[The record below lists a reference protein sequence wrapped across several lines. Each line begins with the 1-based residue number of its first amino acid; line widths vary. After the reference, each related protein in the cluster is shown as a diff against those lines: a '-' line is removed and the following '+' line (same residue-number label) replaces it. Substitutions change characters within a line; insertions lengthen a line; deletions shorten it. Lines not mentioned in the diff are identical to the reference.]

1 MSAVQQSPMHD
12 TFPAAN
18 PAVND
23 PVLDALAS
31 QRVAVDHEKAMLR
44 KWLYRLGFL
53 ALTLASL
60 LLQALAVLTGG
71 VIAVGLAPG
80 LASSGDVRTL
90 ALTYLAIAAVATAV
104 RQLMPRRQFDATW
117 LVWLT
122 LLLALLA
129 THQSGNYRIEAMTV
143 WFIVAAS
150 GIAAIQLA
158 AGWFEDNVL
167 AAVPVPR
174 TVAFLGNSEMASK
187 MFKQLEGVRHS
198 QIRVIGFFDDRYNR
212 PGPLST
218 LMPCLGSI
226 DSLVS
231 FIQDAELSEVYMAL
245 PWSAGPRISQL
256 IDRLRFLPLTVRL
269 IPDHVPPALPGQG
282 EGQLYGVVMP
292 TLMIPPFSRTGAF
305 VKRAV
310 DVCAALLLL
319 VPLVPLF
326 LVVAAC
332 IKLDSRGPVFFRQV
346 RSGQFGRPF
355 RIFKFRS
362 LHVAQADNAAET
374 LVTAGDRRVT
384 RVGQILRKY
393 SIDELPQVF
402 NVLIGQM
409 SLVGPRPHAPRAKA
423 DGRIYAEVMPEYMLR
438 YRVKPGMTGWAQ
450 VNGWRGNTDTEEQ
463 LRKRVEYDFQY
474 IGKWSFRRDIE
485 IMIRTVPAML
495 LPPAQN
501 V

>member
-1 MSAVQQSPMHD
+1 MSFIEQPPAHNSL
-12 TFPAAN
+12 PAA
-18 PAVND
+18 D
-23 PVLDALAS
+23 PVASGLMSDTLTS
-31 QRVAVDHEKAMLR
+31 QRRVLDHEKATLR

-53 ALTLASL
+53 VLTLLSL
-60 LLQALAVLTGG
+60 LLQASAVLAGG
-71 VIAVGLAPG
+71 VVAVSLVPG
-80 LASSGDVRTL
+80 LASRDDVRAL
-90 ALTYLAIAAVATAV
+90 ALTYLAIAAVATTL
-104 RQLMPRRQFDATW
+104 RQLMPRRQYDAVW

-129 THQSGNYRIEAMTV
+129 THARGNHQIEAMTV
-143 WFIVAAS
+143 WFVVAAS
-150 GIAAIQLA
+150 GIAAAQLA
-158 AGWFEDNVL
+158 AGWFKDNVL
-167 AAVPVPR
+167 VAVPVPR
-174 TVAFLGNSEMASK
+174 TVAFLGNSEMAAK
-187 MFKQLEGVRHS
+187 MFNQLEGVRHS

-218 LMPCLGSI
+218 LVPCLGSI

-282 EGQLYGVVMP
+282 EGQLHGVVMP
-292 TLMIPPFSRTGAF
+292 TLMIPPFSSTGAF
-305 VKRAV
+305 VKRTV
-310 DVCAALLLL
+310 DVCAAMLLM

-326 LVVAAC
+326 LMVAVC

-362 LHVAQADNAAET
+362 LHVAQADSAAET

-393 SIDELPQVF
+393 SIDELPQVL
-402 NVLIGQM
+402 NVLLGQM

-423 DGRIYAEVMPEYMLR
+423 DGRIYAEVIPEYMLR

-474 IGKWSFRRDIE
+474 IGKWSFGRDVE
-485 IMIRTVPAML
+485 IMVRTIPAML